1 MENINYALCARRMLW
16 ATTGFHVRASEN
28 DELTYPI
35 ALNVPNAATYSGL
48 SRTRLYE
55 LIQNGELESFM
66 VGGRRLILREKVDRF
81 IEQAAGRSR

>member
-1 MENINYALCARRMLW
+1 MLW

-55 LIQNGELESFM
+55 LI
-66 VGGRRLILREKVDRF
+66 
-81 IEQAAGRSR
+81 